1 MARLSRLG
9 ELGTDT
15 MMDKLS
21 ALGDSALLMPASLAL
36 LAFLAVQRRLG
47 LALPFAAGLA
57 ACGVATLATKLLFN
71 ACGQEIPGLDLIS
84 PSGHASFATLVYG
97 SLALMIGTGRPRWQ
111 AWSIALAAAILVA
124 GIGISRVEADVHS
137 LDEVVFG
144 WGLGAASLALVAILH
159 ARAGR
164 PPLPALPVAIGIVI
178 ALVLVGGREF
188 TPEAWIAR
196 AARRI
201 TAMADVCRAA
211 PVHEARP

>member
-1 MARLSRLG
+1 
-9 ELGTDT
+9 
-15 MMDKLS
+15 MDKFS

-71 ACGQEIPGLDLIS
+71 ACGQEISSLDLVS

-97 SLALMIGTGRPRWQ
+97 SLALMVGTGRPAWQ
-111 AWSIALAAAILVA
+111 AWLIALAAALLVA
-124 GIGISRVEADVHS
+124 GIGISRVETDVHS
-137 LDEVVFG
+137 LEEVVFG
-144 WGLGAASLALVAILH
+144 WGLGAASLALVAALH

-164 PPLPALPVAIGIVI
+164 PPLPALPVAVGIVAAI
-178 ALVLVGGREF
+178 LLVGGREF

-196 AARRI
+196 TARRM
-201 TAMADVCRAA
+201 TAMADICGA
-211 PVHEARP
+211 PPARHAEMVLGQTSPGDP